1 MEPLAY
7 ALRPKTI
14 DEIVGQQHLVGP
26 NGVIRR
32 LLAIKK
38 IPSLVFFG
46 DPGIGKTTL
55 AKVIVNELKLQ
66 YDTFNASS
74 DNKEKLKKLIQVDNN
89 QVLIIDEIHRMKKDI
104 QDFLLPFVES
114 GEITIIGLTTINPYR
129 SLNPAVRSRTNIYKL
144 FPLSSNDLTK
154 LIDKGIDYINQE
166 IPSENISNEEKF
178 SLDEKAKKYLAEIA
192 SGEGRSLLNMVESL
206 FFAYGYVQ
214 VTFEMAKDIVLKP
227 SLEFDKNGDGY
238 YNTLSGLHKSI
249 RGSDV
254 NASLHYLGKL
264 LYVDDLL
271 PLVRRLYCIAYED
284 ISLANPNIGPRV
296 RAACETALDLGMP
309 EARIPLASI
318 VVEMALSPKSN
329 STYLAISKALE
340 DIETKDTGTLPPHL
354 KNVYSFEEGNGK
366 YLYPHDY
373 PGGWVNQQYLPDKI
387 KDAIYYVPKTTSKY
401 EEALK
406 ERYEAINKAKE
417 KYKK

>member
-14 DEIVGQQHLVGP
+14 DEIVGQKHLVGP
-26 NGVIRR
+26 NGAIRR
-32 LLAIKK
+32 LLNSNK
-38 IPSLVFFG
+38 ITSLIFYG
-46 DPGIGKTTL
+46 DPGIGKTTI
-55 AKVIVNELKLQ
+55 AKAIVNTLNVK

-74 DNKEKLKKLIQVDNN
+74 DNKEKLKRLIEKDNN
-89 QVLIIDEIHRMKKDI
+89 NILIIDEIHRMKKDI
-104 QDFLLPFVES
+104 QDYLLPFVES
-114 GEITIIGLTTINPYR
+114 GQITLIGMTTINPYR
-129 SLNPAVRSRTNIYKL
+129 AVNPAIRSRCNIYKL
-144 FPLSSNDLTK
+144 FPLNENDLLELTNK
-154 LIDKGIDYINQE
+154 A
-166 IPSENISNEEKF
+166 ISFINEESKNF
-178 SLDEKAKKYLAEIA
+178 NLDDKAKKYLIEIA
-192 SGEGRSLLNMVESL
+192 SGEGRSLLNMIENL
-206 FFAYGYVQ
+206 YFAFGDKLVD
-214 VTFEMAKDIVLKP
+214 FEMAKETILKP

-271 PLVRRLYCIAYED
+271 PLTRRLYCIAYED
-284 ISLANPNIGPRV
+284 ISLANPSIGPKV
-296 RAACETALDLGMP
+296 RAACETALELGMP
-309 EARIPLASI
+309 EAKLPLASI

-329 STYLAISKALE
+329 SSYLAITKAME

-373 PGGWVNQQYLPDKI
+373 PSGWVYQQYLPDKI
-387 KDAIYYVPKTTSKY
+387 KDAVYYVPKTTSKY

-406 ERYEAINKAKE
+406 ERYDAINEARK
-417 KYKK
+417 KYKGRK